1 VTEIRGD
8 NDAQSNSG
16 SKLLD
21 RPLKV
26 LTLRQIRQIDE
37 ALANLGPYAEV
48 KLIKNK
54 GKLRFI
60 QMTESEQLS

>member
-1 VTEIRGD
+1 MTEIRGEED
-8 NDAQSNSG
+8 GENNG
-16 SKLLD
+16 PSKLLG

-37 ALANLGPYAEV
+37 ALADLGPYAEV

-60 QMTESEQLS
+60 QKTESEQLS